1 MLHNSDEFFDKFPKE
16 IEENKY
22 VLIEHKGTIAE
33 RLLLA
38 YDTEIE
44 AYRDLKKCSTKC
56 KVVKANV
63 IYIDLEG
70 FKVLYGYEEIQ

>member
-1 MLHNSDEFFDKFPKE
+1 MLLDEGYFETLPKE

-22 VLIEHKGTIAE
+22 VLIEHKDTVAE
-33 RLLLA
+33 RLLNA

-44 AYRDLKKCSTKC
+44 AYKILKKCSTKC

-70 FKVLYGYEEIQ
+70 LKVLYDYEEV